1 MIQQILR
8 NSDLKSSEAKQT
20 EEKEGSRWR
29 EEGEKKKDNLKEQE
43 YVKMKRKIFL
53 I

>member
-20 EEKEGSRWR
+20 EEKE
-29 EEGEKKKDNLKEQE
+29 EGQGRGRKEK
-43 YVKMKRKIFL
+43 R
-53 I
+53 